1 MTAEPTLE
9 RPESPSWTD
18 TPTVEDLLAR
28 RTDRR
33 ATRTGV
39 PSPRRLIER
48 SVLLAPD
55 DKALIRA
62 IYAEGLPLRV
72 VAELRGQSP
81 RACRESLARLVRRLC
96 SPAFQLAAD
105 PRGLL
110 TRRQAAVARACFIE
124 GLTMRQ
130 AAARLRTSLH
140 IVRSERARMLAMVEG
155 LTLAERLRRPDR
167 TPALAAA

>member
-1 MTAEPTLE
+1 MPAQTTLDQPASSSWAEP
-9 RPESPSWTD
+9 
-18 TPTVEDLLAR
+18 PTVEALLAR

-33 ATRTGV
+33 STRTGV

-48 SVLLAPD
+48 SIHLPPED
-55 DKALIRA
+55 QALVRA

-96 SPAFQLAAD
+96 SPAFLLAAD

-110 TRRQAAVARACFIE
+110 TRRQAAVARACFVE
-124 GLTMRQ
+124 GLTMRL
-130 AAARLRTSLH
+130 AAVRLRTSLH
-140 IVRSERARMLAMVEG
+140 IVRSERARVLAMVEG
-155 LTLAERLRRPDR
+155 LTLAERIRRPDR